1 MKNFL
6 KLLIYI
12 FFGSFFLGLII
23 ILRPLIIIRIGKLNT
38 SRIGHLATNTA
49 LYYIKNKKINKSK
62 TLDLFYCDRLIANRY
77 LLNLWRK
84 KIIILP
90 RIFLFSIFNL
100 VIKFKYTLKFH
111 YADNNEGGDQDPDQL
126 LLKFEPILK
135 LPDEDIIKGKKILQK
150 LGTDSRKIILFFA
163 RDEAYTNYL
172 LSKKIDIRFHS
183 YRNANIDNFI
193 FAAEELTK
201 KGYALIRVGSMVNKT
216 IKSKFKYIIDYSN
229 SEYQSDFMDI
239 YLQSVCEFFITS
251 GTGINEVA
259 RIFNRPLLYASFTP
273 YAYSPTYQN
282 NIICIYKKY
291 KDIKRNKFL
300 SLNEMFKQNV
310 AQAYHKDIFI
320 KNNIELIDN
329 TPEEIKDAAFEML
342 VAIKNNFQIS
352 EEDKSLQNKFWDI
365 YYENIEKYANY
376 RLGNRKSYTIQIGK
390 KFLRENLYLL
400 D

>member
-1 MKNFL
+1 M
-6 KLLIYI
+6 
-12 FFGSFFLGLII
+12 
-23 ILRPLIIIRIGKLNT
+23 
-38 SRIGHLATNTA
+38 
-49 LYYIKNKKINKSK
+49 
-62 TLDLFYCDRLIANRY
+62 
-77 LLNLWRK
+77 
-84 KIIILP
+84 
-90 RIFLFSIFNL
+90 
-100 VIKFKYTLKFH
+100 
-111 YADNNEGGDQDPDQL
+111 
-126 LLKFEPILK
+126 
-135 LPDEDIIKGKKILQK
+135 
-150 LGTDSRKIILFFA
+150 RKIILFA

-342 VAIKNNFQIS
+342 VAIKIIFKFQRKINLCKINFGIFIMKILKNMLII
-352 EEDKSLQNKFWDI
+352 D
-365 YYENIEKYANY
+365 
-376 RLGNRKSYTIQIGK
+376 
-390 KFLRENLYLL
+390 
-400 D
+400 